1 VGKIIFVMAGIF
13 LATFAMGRV
22 ESFAAHRG
30 FGGSLAWAQSWG
42 DLSGD
47 ASPQTGDSQA
57 QTAPPNIAGPWV
69 GTIDDH
75 HFGEGDLSF
84 EFTQNGSKLKGTYDS
99 SFGGGKLKGKIKSD
113 GSISAALKIEGSC
126 VLAAHGTLEAGEIT
140 GVYHAAGCARS
151 DHGTFEVAPE

>member
-1 VGKIIFVMAGIF
+1 VKNIFVIAGVF
-13 LATFAMGRV
+13 LATFAIGRV
-22 ESFAAHRG
+22 ESLAAHRG
-30 FGGSLAWAQSWG
+30 FGGSSSAWAQSWG

-47 ASPQTGDSQA
+47 ASPQAGKSQS
-57 QTAPPNIAGPWV
+57 APPDISGLWAGML
-69 GTIDDH
+69 DDH

-84 EFTQNGSKLKGTYDS
+84 EITQNGSKFGGTYNS

-140 GVYHAAGCARS
+140 GVYHAAGCAKS
-151 DHGTFEVAPE
+151 DHGTFTVSPE